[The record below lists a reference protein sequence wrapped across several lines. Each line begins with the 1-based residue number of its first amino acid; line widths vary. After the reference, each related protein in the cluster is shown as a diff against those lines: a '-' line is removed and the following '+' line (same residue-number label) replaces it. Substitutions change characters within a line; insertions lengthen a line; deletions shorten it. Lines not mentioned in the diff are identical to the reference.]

1 MDKIHDITE
10 VVISNGVLKIK
21 VDGKII
27 RRPLKKISQR
37 LAQAS
42 DVELNMFTISPS
54 GYGIHWPLIDED
66 ISADYF
72 RVICPEC
79 ETEGTNEDFHVR
91 DQWEI

>member
-66 ISADYF
+66 IS
-72 RVICPEC
+72 INGLMG
-79 ETEGTNEDFHVR
+79 TEMTPAKKHKVHQR
-91 DQWEI
+91 TR

>member
-21 VDGKII
+21 VDGKTI
-27 RRPLKKISQR
+27 RHPLKKISQR

-42 DVELNMFTISPS
+42 DIELNMFTISPS

-66 ISADYF
+66 ISINGLMGIKMKPGRKQAIHQ
-72 RVICPEC
+72 R
-79 ETEGTNEDFHVR
+79 TNR
-91 DQWEI
+91 YL